1 MEPNEASRA
10 DRMLLDTSP
19 IALGH
24 SPKLPPPLPQESV
37 PANIALEPRSAALLG
52 PFPVPWRHPLKCIA
66 WIVRAL
72 FGTASLVLLL
82 AVVAAIPIL
91 NFVALGY
98 MLEAEGSVART
109 GRLRSAN
116 PLFRL
121 APRIGSIALG
131 VFLWLIPLQVVA
143 GRMADAAIID
153 PTGAAA
159 RSLGRLKIFLVIAI
173 STHLC
178 MALARGGTL
187 GCFFRPI
194 KNFRWLRQRF
204 RDGDYWDHAHYH
216 VMDFISELRIRH
228 HFMLGLKG
236 AFGAMIWLIVPT
248 ALYAF
253 YSVES
258 RDNPGGVIVTVLGGV
273 LLLIVFAWLPFL
285 QARFAAENRL
295 RAMFELRA
303 IRRAFRRSPLTWL
316 GAVVVV
322 YVLALPLYLTKA
334 RLLPADAMWLI
345 TAVFIVTMY
354 PARIATGWVY
364 HRAMN
369 RPREAWFGW
378 RWASRLAMIPL
389 LATYVF
395 LVFFSQAIGEHGKA
409 GLFEHHAFLLP
420 VPF

>member
-1 MEPNEASRA
+1 
-10 DRMLLDTSP
+10 MLLEP
-19 IALGH
+19 PPLAVGH
-24 SPKLPPPLPQESV
+24 SPNVPPPLPAAVSSV
-37 PANIALEPRSAALLG
+37 PETVSLQPRSAALLG
-52 PFPVPWRHPLKCIA
+52 PFPIPWRHPLRCMA
-66 WIVRAL
+66 WLVRAA

-82 AVVAAIPIL
+82 AVVAAIPLL

-98 MLEAEGSVART
+98 MLEAEGCVART

-121 APRIGSIALG
+121 APRVGSIALG
-131 VFLWLIPLQVVA
+131 IFLWLIPLQILA
-143 GRMADAAIID
+143 SRAADAAVID

-159 RSLGRLKIFLVIAI
+159 ARLATGKLVLAVITAV
-173 STHLC
+173 HLC

-194 KNFRWLRQRF
+194 KNFRWLWRRF

-216 VMDFISELRIRH
+216 VMDFVSELRVRH
-228 HFMLGLKG
+228 HFFLGLKG
-236 AFGAMIWLIVPT
+236 AFGAFVWLLIPT

-253 YSVES
+253 YDVQN
-258 RDNPGGVIVTVLGGV
+258 RDQPEAIFVTVVGGFM
-273 LLLIVFAWLPFL
+273 LLIVFAWLPFL

-303 IRRAFRRSPLTWL
+303 IRKAFRRSPLTWL
-316 GAVVVV
+316 VAIVAV

-334 RLLPADAMWLI
+334 RLLPQDAMWLI
-345 TAVFIVTMY
+345 TAVFIVSMY
-354 PARIATGWVY
+354 PARIITGWVY
-364 HRAMN
+364 HRAMT

-378 RWASRLAMIPL
+378 RWASRLTMIPL
-389 LATYVF
+389 LGIYVF
-395 LVFFSQAIGEHGKA
+395 LVFFSQAIGQHGKA